1 MNNILNIKTP
11 AEAQASALKCDY
23 GLGNHGLQN
32 LRKVYWNVPTE
43 ALHEEAVFRGEGQTT
58 KMGPLVVNSGK
69 HTARAAQDKYVVRE
83 PENEGNI
90 WWGEYNRP
98 IDPEQFVCAGWL
110 RWG

>member
-43 ALHEEAVFRGEGQTT
+43 ALHDG
-58 KMGPLVVNSGK
+58 
-69 HTARAAQDKYVVRE
+69 AA
-83 PENEGNI
+83 
-90 WWGEYNRP
+90 
-98 IDPEQFVCAGWL
+98 CL
-110 RWG
+110 